1 MDFDDYFEQEISK
14 NINND
19 LYKDC
24 DIFINNNQD
33 LFDTEE
39 MDLNEF
45 DCNSKNKEEKEIK
58 EIKDKKKDE
67 KKNNSKNLTNNKCFF
82 HLYKYTVINN
92 SETSDNN
99 NIKKQIK
106 NTIEYSIFNK
116 ENSNC
121 NEFTKPLSIFSNCNN
136 ISLTKVKNLYFINKT
151 KKTHDS
157 NSIDNKIRTI
167 KSFMIELLIIYANI
181 LIKAHEKDDNG
192 KKIKKQFILKIEG
205 KIANNTNV
213 EYNKVLMKTKIKEIL
228 ISKITK
234 RIKNYKRVHNKKVI
248 EKYYENNYVRKIVSF
263 LDCEF
268 QESFIYLK
276 DKINENFKGLEII
289 YLKQLQLKKKV
300 KIKKIIEENILDFV
314 KTINK
319 RKERKKKK

>member
-1 MDFDDYFEQEISK
+1 MDFEDYFEQEISK
-14 NINND
+14 NIYND
-19 LYKDC
+19 LNKDI

-33 LFDTEE
+33 MFDTEE

-45 DCNSKNKEEKEIK
+45 DCNSKNKEEKKIK

-263 LDCEF
+263 FDCEF